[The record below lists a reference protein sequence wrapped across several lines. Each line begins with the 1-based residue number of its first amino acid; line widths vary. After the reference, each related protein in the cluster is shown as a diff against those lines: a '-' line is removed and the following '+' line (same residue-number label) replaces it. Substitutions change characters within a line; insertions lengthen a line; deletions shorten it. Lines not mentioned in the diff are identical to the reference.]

1 MQYSTQVIKKTREN
15 SQQLATTG
23 DMRRRTFRVVAADE
37 GATNVEAGL
46 PHESVSVG
54 QCLEDEVQQLLTDET
69 VEVCA
74 AAVDHR
80 LQTPAG
86 GGQHLRGHLK

>member
-1 MQYSTQVIKKTREN
+1 MGQ
-15 SQQLATTG
+15 
-23 DMRRRTFRVVAADE
+23 RTFRVVAADE

-86 GGQHLRGHLK
+86 GAAPQGSSQIIDLKKFLN